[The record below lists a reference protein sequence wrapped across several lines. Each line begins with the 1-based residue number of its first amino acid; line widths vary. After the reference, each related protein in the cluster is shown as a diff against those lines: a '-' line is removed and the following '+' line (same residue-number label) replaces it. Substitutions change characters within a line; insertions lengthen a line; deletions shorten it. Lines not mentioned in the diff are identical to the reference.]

1 MTDLFSG
8 QEAPLADR
16 MRPRTLAEFIGQRHL
31 LGEGRLLRRAIEADR
46 LTSSIFFGPPGC
58 GKTTL
63 ASIIANSTKSAFV
76 QLNAVTSGVADVR
89 KVIADAQERRA
100 YGQSTYLLLDEC
112 HRWSKAQSDSI
123 LPAIERGIIRF
134 IGSTTEN
141 PMVSMTPAIV
151 SRCRVF
157 QFEPLT
163 ERDVLTAMRRAI
175 DDPERGYGQMNIIA
189 DDDALRHIARIAG
202 GDTRAA
208 LGAVEL
214 AVLTTPADAQGS
226 IHITLAVAEESIQK
240 PMIRCDESLYYDMLS
255 AFCKSLRGS
264 DSDAALA
271 WFARLIYAGVDPKLI
286 ARRIIAHA
294 SEDVG
299 LANPIAM
306 LQAEA
311 AARAVEFVGM
321 PEARLPLAQAI
332 IAICE
337 SPKSNS
343 VCAAVDA
350 AMADAE
356 KGGYGAVPV
365 HLRDTHY
372 AGHDRIGSGD
382 GYKYPH
388 DYPGHYVRQNYMP
401 VELQGKKYYF
411 PSDMGHEAT
420 IRKNQEIREDANEAF
435 DAVSGEY
442 FRQESDEL
450 RHHHQQSGDFA
461 DSGRDDA
468 GGNIAAVRLQPA
480 HDAAACRRC
489 GGGDY
494 LGRGDGHLRS
504 HVHPA
509 AAESA
514 GRDGRHHRRHGKT
527 EQHPPRPAA

>member
-1 MTDLFSG
+1 
-8 QEAPLADR
+8 
-16 MRPRTLAEFIGQRHL
+16 
-31 LGEGRLLRRAIEADR
+31 
-46 LTSSIFFGPPGC
+46 
-58 GKTTL
+58 
-63 ASIIANSTKSAFV
+63 
-76 QLNAVTSGVADVR
+76 
-89 KVIADAQERRA
+89 
-100 YGQSTYLLLDEC
+100 
-112 HRWSKAQSDSI
+112 
-123 LPAIERGIIRF
+123 
-134 IGSTTEN
+134 
-141 PMVSMTPAIV
+141 
-151 SRCRVF
+151 
-157 QFEPLT
+157 
-163 ERDVLTAMRRAI
+163 
-175 DDPERGYGQMNIIA
+175 
-189 DDDALRHIARIAG
+189 
-202 GDTRAA
+202 
-208 LGAVEL
+208 
-214 AVLTTPADAQGS
+214 
-226 IHITLAVAEESIQK
+226 
-240 PMIRCDESLYYDMLS
+240 MLS

-343 VCAAVDA
+343 VCVAIDA

-420 IRKNQEIREDANEAF
+420 IRKNQEIRE
-435 DAVSGEY
+435 G
-442 FRQESDEL
+442 
-450 RHHHQQSGDFA
+450 
-461 DSGRDDA
+461 
-468 GGNIAAVRLQPA
+468 
-480 HDAAACRRC
+480 C
-489 GGGDY
+489 
-494 LGRGDGHLRS
+494 
-504 HVHPA
+504 
-509 AAESA
+509 
-514 GRDGRHHRRHGKT
+514 K
-527 EQHPPRPAA
+527 